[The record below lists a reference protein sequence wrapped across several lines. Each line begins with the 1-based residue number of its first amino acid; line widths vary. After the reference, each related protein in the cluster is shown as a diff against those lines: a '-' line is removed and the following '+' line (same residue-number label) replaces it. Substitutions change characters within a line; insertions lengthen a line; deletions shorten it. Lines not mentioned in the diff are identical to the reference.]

1 MYLRTNCDR
10 ELFFSLF
17 KSNSHAVLEVAG
29 IPTPLSARPN
39 IQLVTEAGVEFEDH
53 EYKMLVDMF
62 RAPTVQSRLK
72 ADGKFDQLDLVGAL
86 RAAPTP
92 GFCLQP
98 AVEPEEFRMRL
109 LENSLGLTSAQIQR
123 FPTLQGMRPDIVLVR
138 PSAGLLWEVAPTGK
152 RRRLPAGHTREALS
166 VVDVKNT
173 AEGNKSYAAEVV
185 LYSIVLANWL
195 EEKGLQNA
203 YFVSDECFL
212 WTHQEKPALDVLLA
226 NQAAAT
232 TEQKFQVILDTLE
245 KVEFSVIA
253 PSVVRFLTQ
262 DVLRVLDL
270 AAANGWTAIDYHV
283 GALCSNCDWL
293 GYERWLSG
301 DDKAKLQVHPDWY
314 CKPAALAAD
323 HLSQLPQ
330 LSKGARQVLEGD
342 GTHDLASVCALPPSA
357 PVLKEHSFLKR
368 ERSYLARRAQAI
380 KNGATDTDTEA
391 ALAGLAKW
399 IDLQIFIVVNFD
411 AAADCLTGIS
421 FRYVH
426 FVQGTDDEW
435 RVNHGQLE
443 STVENNNRQSEWNT
457 LHSFL
462 DKFQQVVRDVQ
473 QIRRDN
479 GKTGAELMPK
489 TQIHFWEPRQFEEMC
504 AAVGRHLPVILSQS
518 GRGNLLP
525 AIAWLFPPDELL
537 PRDSAISPYIVFV
550 GELAR
555 RVVFG
560 PEAHAFTLWAT
571 YEAYHKAGFDMRM
584 ESYFQDPFGNG
595 IPRERIYEVWKNQG
609 TIRSGNELKT
619 KSKASADYAS
629 ALAKQV
635 RALGEITDRLR
646 TEFRLRLQGDAIRLS
661 LTQPTGPRGVAFDSK
676 VWIQWAEISAKTARL
691 EREAEFV
698 LPAEALESSYKAL
711 VMTDLIAEI
720 SPMEYRYHVSPESR
734 ETKLDDNGEYFVLGD
749 AQRPGLPLET
759 PKSLGLPEPPQGDPA
774 WRFYRTSIAQ
784 LIRVRLNLNRE
795 TLEAEI
801 ELLPRY
807 PNSAE
812 QEALLNDLLAQNKLP
827 VGGQLFLMEGLPY
840 SQDEEVRDILK
851 AVGNPA
857 CATPDPAAVV
867 TLGSNPPARSTGTR
881 SAVTPLAEILWQAGV
896 LATTNPPRTAAQAA
910 ALAAQATHY
919 AGLRNPEYT
928 LDPSQQQAIEAVAQQ
943 RLSLVWGPPGTGKT
957 STLVAYLLAVI
968 EEANR
973 SSRPRNILLTGPNY
987 RAVEVL
993 AHKLLKE
1000 LNYLS
1005 ALQAELF
1012 VVYSRSRAVTELPEP
1027 AAAHLTADAVRLSD
1041 PTTDLEL
1048 VTAFQGSGVSIF
1060 ATSAH
1065 NARKLAQVLTNDESD
1080 LLEAFDLVILDES
1093 SQVPLALALMPL
1105 ATLARAAEVLI
1116 VGDPKQMPPIHALDP
1131 PAGAE
1136 HLVGSIHNYL
1146 LTRFGLQQQ
1155 QLLVNYRSC
1164 ETIVDYARTL
1174 GYPPGLRANQPDLQ
1188 LALCQPLSAVTL
1200 PPSLSAVINLRPA
1213 LEAVLDPGRAV
1224 TALLYHDT
1232 HSSQANRAEAQQVAA
1247 LTYLLRYAAAAQ
1259 LAPQTVGFAFTEFT
1273 DEEFFKSGIGVVTPH
1288 KAQRALVLAQLRT
1301 LFPSV
1306 EYQTL
1311 QGAVDTVER
1320 FQGGERHTIIVSYGV
1335 GDVDIIQGEEEFLMQ
1350 LERTN
1355 VAVSRAMAKCIVL
1368 MPYTL
1373 AYHLPADS
1381 KVSHSAKAIK
1391 SYLEEF
1397 CANKQQFPQ
1406 PSGDAIEVRWN

>member
-17 KSNSHAVLEVAG
+17 KSNAQSVLEAAG
-29 IPTPLSARPN
+29 IPVPLSARPN

-53 EYKMLVDMF
+53 EYKMLVGMF
-62 RAPTVQSRLK
+62 HAPTVQSRLK
-72 ADGKFDQLDLVGAL
+72 ADGTFDEIDLIRAL
-86 RAAPTP
+86 RAVPTP
-92 GFCLQP
+92 GICLQP
-98 AVEPEEFRMRL
+98 AIEPEDFRSRL
-109 LENSLGLTSAQIQR
+109 LERSLGLTATQTLH

-138 PSAGLLWEVAPTGK
+138 PNVGLLWEVAPTGK
-152 RRRLPAGHTREALS
+152 RRRLPVTHTRTALS

-195 EEKGLQNA
+195 EEQGLQND

-212 WTHQEKPALDVLLA
+212 WTHQEKPALDALLA
-226 NQAAAT
+226 NQAGAT
-232 TEQKFQVILDTLE
+232 IEQKFQVILDTLE
-245 KVEFSVIA
+245 RVEFSVVA

-262 DVLRVLDL
+262 DVLRVLDQ
-270 AAANGWTAIDYHV
+270 AAAHDWTTIDYHV
-283 GALCSNCDWL
+283 GGLCSNCDWL
-293 GYERWLSG
+293 GFERWLSS
-301 DDKAKLQVHPDWY
+301 DDKTRLQAHPDWY
-314 CKPAALAAD
+314 CKPAALASD

-330 LSKGARQVLEGD
+330 LSKGARQVLEGE
-342 GTHDLASVCALPPSA
+342 GTRDLASVCVLPATA

-368 ERSYLARRAQAI
+368 ERSYIARRAQAI
-380 KNGATDTDTEA
+380 KTGVTDTDTEA

-411 AAADCLTGIS
+411 AAAGCLTGIA

-426 FVQGTDDEW
+426 FVQGPDEEW

-479 GKTGAELMPK
+479 GKTGAELSPK
-489 TQIHFWEPRQFEEMC
+489 TQIHFWEPRQFEELC

-518 GRGNLLP
+518 GRGSLLP

-537 PRDSAISPYIVFV
+537 PRESAISPYIVFV

-555 RVVFG
+555 RVIFG

-571 YEAYHKAGFDMRM
+571 YEAYHKEGFDMRM

-629 ALAKQV
+629 ALAKQA
-635 RALGEITDRLR
+635 RALGDITDRLR

-698 LPAEALESSYKAL
+698 LPAEALEASYKAL
-711 VMTDLIAEI
+711 VLTDLLEVI
-720 SPMEYRYHVSPESR
+720 SPTEYRYQVSLESR
-734 ETKLDDNGEYFVLGD
+734 ETKLDDNGGYFVLGD
-749 AQRPGLPLET
+749 AQLPGLPLET
-759 PKSLGLPEPPQGDPA
+759 PYSLGLPLPPLDDPTR
-774 WRFYRTSIAQ
+774 RFYFLSIAQ
-784 LIRVRLNLNRE
+784 LIRVRLSLDRE

-807 PNSAE
+807 PNSVE
-812 QEALLNDLLAQNKLP
+812 QATVLNELLVQNKLP
-827 VGGQLFLMEGLPY
+827 VGGYLFLMDGLPY

-857 CATPDPAAVV
+857 CATPDPAAMV
-867 TLGSNPPARSTGTR
+867 TLGSNPPARTTGAR

-896 LATTNPPRTAAQAA
+896 LATTNPPRTAAQAT
-910 ALAAQATHY
+910 ALATQAAHY
-919 AGLRNPEYT
+919 SGLRNPDYA

-973 SSRPRNILLTGPNY
+973 SSRPRKILLTGPNY

-1000 LNYLS
+1000 LNHLS
-1005 ALQAELF
+1005 ALQAKLF
-1012 VVYSRSRAVTELPEP
+1012 VVYSRSRAITELPEP
-1027 AAAHLTADAVRLSD
+1027 VAAHLTAEAVRLSD
-1041 PTTDLEL
+1041 PVTDSEL
-1048 VTAFQGSGVSIF
+1048 VNAFQGPGVAIF

-1065 NARKLAQVLTNDESD
+1065 NARKLAQVLTNDGSD
-1080 LLEAFDLVILDES
+1080 LVESFDLVILDES

-1105 ATLARAAEVLI
+1105 ATLAPAAEVLI

-1146 LTRFGLQQQ
+1146 LTRFGLPQQ

-1164 ETIVDYARTL
+1164 EAIVDYARTL
-1174 GYPPGLRANQPDLQ
+1174 GYPSALRANQPDLR
-1188 LALCQPLSAVTL
+1188 LALRQPLSTVTL
-1200 PPSLSAVINLRPA
+1200 PASLSAINNLRPA
-1213 LEAVLDPGRAV
+1213 LEAILDPNRTV
-1224 TALLYHDT
+1224 TCLLYHDT
-1232 HSSQANRAEAQQVAA
+1232 RSSQANRVEAQQVAA
-1247 LTYLLRYAAAAQ
+1247 LAYLLRYAAAAEV
-1259 LAPQTVGFAFTEFT
+1259 APQTANFAFTEFT

-1288 KAQRALVLAQLRT
+1288 KAQRALVLAQLRE
-1301 LFPSV
+1301 LFPLV

-1355 VAVSRAMAKCIVL
+1355 VAVSRAMTKCIVL

-1381 KVSHSAKAIK
+1381 KVSQSAKAIK

-1397 CANKQQFPQ
+1397 CAHQQRFPQ
-1406 PSGDAIEVRWN
+1406 PSGDVVEVRWN

>member
-17 KSNSHAVLEVAG
+17 KSNSQETLEAAG
-29 IPTPLSARPN
+29 IPVPLSARPN

-53 EYKMLVDMF
+53 EYKMLVDVF
-62 RAPTVQSRLK
+62 SAPTVQSQLK
-72 ADGKFDQLDLVGAL
+72 ADGKFDEIDLVGAL
-86 RAAPTP
+86 RVAPTP
-92 GFCLQP
+92 SFCLQP
-98 AVEPEEFRMRL
+98 AIEPEDFRSRL
-109 LENSLGLTSAQIQR
+109 LEQSLGLTPTQVLN

-138 PSAGLLWEVAPTGK
+138 PNIGLLWEVAPTGK
-152 RRRLPAGHTREALS
+152 RRRLPAAHTRTALS

-195 EEKGLQNA
+195 EYKGLQNK

-212 WTHQEKPALDVLLA
+212 WTHQEKPALDALLA
-226 NQAAAT
+226 NQAGAT
-232 TEQKFQVILDTLE
+232 TEQKFKVILDTLE
-245 KVEFSVIA
+245 RVEFSVVA

-262 DVLRVLDL
+262 DVLRVLDQ
-270 AAANGWTAIDYHV
+270 AATHGWTTIDYHV
-283 GALCSNCDWL
+283 CGLCSNCDWL
-293 GYERWLSG
+293 GFERWLSS
-301 DDKAKLQVHPDWY
+301 DDKTRLQAHPDWY
-314 CKPAALAAD
+314 CKPAAHMSD

-330 LSKGARQVLEGD
+330 LSKGARQVLEGE
-342 GTHDLASVCALPPSA
+342 GTHNLTSVCVLPATA

-380 KNGATDTDTEA
+380 KTGVTDTDAEA
-391 ALAGLAKW
+391 ALAGLAQW

-411 AAADCLTGIS
+411 AAAGCLTGIA

-426 FVQGTDDEW
+426 FVQQIDGEW
-435 RVNHGQLE
+435 QVNHGQLE

-462 DKFQQVVRDVQ
+462 DKFQQVVRDVKQ
-473 QIRRDN
+473 VRQDN

-489 TQIHFWEPRQFEEMC
+489 TQIHFWEPRQFEELC
-504 AAVGRHLPVILSQS
+504 ATVGRHLPVILAQS

-571 YEAYHKAGFDMRM
+571 YEAYHKPGYDMRM

-646 TEFRLRLQGDAIRLS
+646 TEFRHRLQGDAIRLS
-661 LTQPTGPRGVAFDSK
+661 LTQPTGTRGVAFDSK

-698 LPAEALESSYKAL
+698 LPAEALEASYKAL
-711 VMTDLIAEI
+711 VLTELLEEF
-720 SPMEYRYHVSPESR
+720 SPTTYRYRVSPESR

-759 PKSLGLPEPPQGDPA
+759 PKSLGLPEPPQGDSA
-774 WRFYRTSIAQ
+774 WRFYRASIAQ
-784 LIRVRLNLNRE
+784 LIRVRLHLNRE
-795 TLEAEI
+795 TLEADI

-812 QEALLNDLLAQNKLP
+812 QEALLNELLAQDRLP
-827 VGGQLFLMEGLPY
+827 VGGQLFLMDGLPY
-840 SQDEEVRDILK
+840 SQDEEVYDILK

-867 TLGSNPPARSTGTR
+867 TLGSTPPARSTGTR
-881 SAVTPLAEILWQAGV
+881 SAITPLAEILWQADI
-896 LATTNPPRTAAQAA
+896 LAATNPLRTADQAA
-910 ALAAQATHY
+910 ALATQATHY
-919 AGLRNPEYT
+919 SGLRNPEYA
-928 LDPSQQQAIEAVAQQ
+928 LDHSQQQALEDIAQQ

-973 SSRPRNILLTGPNY
+973 SSRPRKILLTGPNY

-1005 ALQAELF
+1005 TLQAELF
-1012 VVYSRSRAVTELPEP
+1012 VVYSRSRAITELPEP
-1027 AAAHLTADAVRLSD
+1027 AAAHLAVKAVRLSD
-1041 PTTDLEL
+1041 PATDPEL
-1048 VTAFQGSGVSIF
+1048 STSFRNSGVSIF

-1065 NARKLAQVLTNDESD
+1065 NARKLAQVLTNDDSD
-1080 LLEAFDLVILDES
+1080 LLTAFDLVILDES

-1105 ATLARAAEVLI
+1105 ATLAPAAEVLI

-1146 LTRFGLQQQ
+1146 LTRFRLPQQ

-1174 GYPPGLRANQPDLQ
+1174 GYPQALQASQPDLR
-1188 LALCQPLSAVTL
+1188 LALRQPLSAVTL
-1200 PPSLSAVINLRPA
+1200 PVSLAAVTNLRPA
-1213 LEAVLDPGRAV
+1213 LEAVLDPVRAV

-1232 HSSQANRAEAQQVAA
+1232 RSSQANRAEAQQVAA
-1247 LTYLLRYAAAAQ
+1247 LAYLLRYAAAAQ
-1259 LAPQTVGFAFTEFT
+1259 LAPQAAGFTFTEFT

-1288 KAQRALVLAQLRT
+1288 KAQRALVLAQLRE
-1301 LFPSV
+1301 LFPLV
-1306 EYQTL
+1306 EYQIL

-1335 GDVDIIQGEEEFLMQ
+1335 GDVDIIQGEEEFLLQ

-1355 VAVSRAMAKCIVL
+1355 VAISRAMAKCIVL
-1368 MPYTL
+1368 MPFTL

-1381 KVSHSAKAIK
+1381 QVSQSAKAIK

-1397 CANKQQFPQ
+1397 CANQQQFLQ
-1406 PSGDAIEVRWN
+1406 PGSEAVEVRWN